1 MENRKVTA
9 IPGKPQLVR
18 IEKQQNANYSDG
30 SQVDN
35 LNDSRQNEVV
45 SFLNTLKF
53 NHMHVCIMYVCMH
66 ACMYVC
72 MYARMLILSTVS
84 IVLKYTKV
92 NQTGCGV
99 YHGCLEFKTERIF
112 GIACLGKS

>member
-45 SFLNTLKF
+45 SFMNTLKF

-66 ACMYVC
+66 VCMYVC
-72 MYARMLILSTVS
+72 MYVCVCVCVCVCMYVCMYVCI
-84 IVLKYTKV
+84 
-92 NQTGCGV
+92 
-99 YHGCLEFKTERIF
+99 
-112 GIACLGKS
+112 